1 MKTLNENLLG
11 DFKLQNAEMKSLK
24 GGLPSVVDV
33 ISTSGKHG
41 NGMCVTD
48 KHFFYDNGTSFLLWN
63 YTQC

>member
-24 GGLPSVVDV
+24 GGLPTVVDV
-33 ISTSGKHG
+33 ITTSGKHG
-41 NGMCVTD
+41 NGMCVND
-48 KHFFYDNGTSFLLWN
+48 KHTFYDNGRSSLEWV